1 MRRYAKGHTNVV
13 LRCSRY
19 RSRRRIDGLY
29 HYLKIDKQYEGIPVA
44 SEGESIMPAS
54 VRFGNARLISKTQ
67 NRLGGY
73 DYVFDVE
80 EL

>member
-1 MRRYAKGHTNVV
+1 MPWCCGDP
-13 LRCSRY
+13 
-19 RSRRRIDGLY
+19 SRRRTDGLY
-29 HYLKIDKQYEGIPVA
+29 PCLRMDKQDEGIPVA

-73 DYVFDVE
+73 DYVFEVE

>member
-1 MRRYAKGHTNVV
+1 MPWCCGDP
-13 LRCSRY
+13 
-19 RSRRRIDGLY
+19 SRRRTDGLY
-29 HYLKIDKQYEGIPVA
+29 PCLRMGKQDEGIPVA

-73 DYVFDVE
+73 DYVFEVE

>member
-1 MRRYAKGHTNVV
+1 MGGRTDGQYPC
-13 LRCSRY
+13 LRM
-19 RSRRRIDGLY
+19 
-29 HYLKIDKQYEGIPVA
+29 DKQDEGIPVA

-73 DYVFDVE
+73 DYVFEVE

>member
-1 MRRYAKGHTNVV
+1 MPWCCGDP
-13 LRCSRY
+13 
-19 RSRRRIDGLY
+19 SRRRTDGLY
-29 HYLKIDKQYEGIPVA
+29 PCLRMDKQDEGIPVA

>member
-1 MRRYAKGHTNVV
+1 MPWCRGDP
-13 LRCSRY
+13 
-19 RSRRRIDGLY
+19 SRRRTDGLY
-29 HYLKIDKQYEGIPVA
+29 PCLRMDKQDEGIPVA

-73 DYVFDVE
+73 DYVFEVE

>member
-1 MRRYAKGHTNVV
+1 MPWCCGDP
-13 LRCSRY
+13 
-19 RSRRRIDGLY
+19 SRRRTDGLY
-29 HYLKIDKQYEGIPVA
+29 PCLRMDKQDEGIPVA
-44 SEGESIMPAS
+44 SEGESSMPAS